1 MCQNIR
7 KNICV
12 QQKILK
18 KRLFNRVVSKK
29 EIKSIHNLKGFD
41 DFRLISNH
49 FFLFCKSLNNLNW
62 VDEKKDKY
70 GNVNST

>member
-18 KRLFNRVVSKK
+18 IKLFNRVVSKK

-41 DFRLISNH
+41 DFRFQII
-49 FFLFCKSLNNLNW
+49 FFFFAKVL
-62 VDEKKDKY
+62 
-70 GNVNST
+70 TT

>member
-18 KRLFNRVVSKK
+18 KKLFNRVVSKK

-41 DFRLISNH
+41 DFRVISNH
-49 FFLFCKSLNNLNW
+49 FFLFCKSLNNLN
-62 VDEKKDKY
+62 
-70 GNVNST
+70 

>member
-41 DFRLISNH
+41 DFRFQII
-49 FFLFCKSLNNLNW
+49 FFFFAKVL
-62 VDEKKDKY
+62 
-70 GNVNST
+70 TT